1 MTAPR
6 RIQLSRA
13 RGWRK
18 PEGAVVVVRMARRDV
33 GWGNPYRIGV
43 EAKDAAEAV
52 ALYRAWIESC
62 LAPEHPGA
70 AHLRAALETLRG
82 RDLACWCKPGEPCH
96 GDVLL
101 EIANR

>member
-1 MTAPR
+1 MTVPR

-13 RGWRK
+13 AGWRK
-18 PEGAVVVVRMARRDV
+18 PVGAVVVSRNGRGRNP
-33 GWGNPYRIGV
+33 WGNPFRIGV

-52 ALYRAWIESC
+52 ALYRDWIETC
-62 LAPEHPGA
+62 LAPDHPGA
-70 AHLRAALETLRG
+70 EHLKAALETLRG

-96 GDVLL
+96 VDVLL